1 MAGAALRGM
10 GKVLAKHLKKAPA
23 LGGRVR
29 KTGTIR
35 LGQDVKGGKLTPKQS
50 AEMKRLEDR
59 IEARTPRPTILI
71 GGYEKLKYIRS
82 AKKRSQE
89 LAKKSHKERKEKLT
103 KAIEEHKKKTKEKRE
118 KYGKHHG

>member
-10 GKVLAKHLKKAPA
+10 GKVLGKHLKKVPV

-50 AEMKRLEDR
+50 AEMKRLEAR
-59 IEARTPRPTILI
+59 IEARTPRPPILI
-71 GGYEKLKYIRS
+71 GGYKTLKYIRS
-82 AKKRSQE
+82 
-89 LAKKSHKERKEKLT
+89 AKKSHKERKEKLT
-103 KAIEEHKKKTKEKRE
+103 KAIEEHKKKTKEKQ
-118 KYGKHHG
+118 KK